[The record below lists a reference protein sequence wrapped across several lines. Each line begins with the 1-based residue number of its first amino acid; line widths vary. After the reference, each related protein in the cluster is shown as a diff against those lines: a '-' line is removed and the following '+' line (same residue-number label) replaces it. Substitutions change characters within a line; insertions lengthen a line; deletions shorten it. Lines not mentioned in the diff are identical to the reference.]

1 MYICTNMITYS
12 YDNAGKRL
20 HIKMLSLKDCARKGC
35 TFYIDFNFHES
46 LWFSC

>member
-20 HIKMLSLKDCARKGC
+20 HIKMFRLREYSRKGF
-35 TFYIDFNFHES
+35 TFYIDFSFY
-46 LWFSC
+46 